1 MIGRQSVQAL
11 SRDELSV
18 SYRWLGASAREII
31 GEALLAEQAA
41 ELTSDAG
48 DILGEG
54 QAGARS

>member
-1 MIGRQSVQAL
+1 MQAL

-41 ELTSDAG
+41 ELTSG

-54 QAGARS
+54 QAGALIRRS